1 MDPVV
6 KEFMQRIMWSLFAA
20 LTWLMINAVAGLR
33 YELALIDGTH
43 TTGTAIFYIWLA
55 TSMFFMFRLFKKLW
69 KNHL

>member
-6 KEFMQRIMWSLFAA
+6 REFMQRIMWSLFAA

-43 TTGTAIFYIWLA
+43 TTGTALFYIW
-55 TSMFFMFRLFKKLW
+55 
-69 KNHL
+69 